1 MKDQLLGIKSGLTA
15 HEVTGKRASE
25 TNAVWIKHGAP
36 QLRCHRKGGSAVKV
50 SISGPLRNSVHVGG
64 GLKIIAAESFMD
76 KEGWRSKP
84 EDINAGSPSMLQREG
99 SLPATGSCGEG
110 RRNNEAVEVRG

>member
-1 MKDQLLGIKSGLTA
+1 MRRQVKELQRQMRCG
-15 HEVTGKRASE
+15 
-25 TNAVWIKHGAP
+25 IKHGAP

-50 SISGPLRNSVHVGG
+50 SISRALRNSIHVGG

-84 EDINAGSPSMLQREG
+84 EDINAGSPAMLQHEEVF
-99 SLPATGSCGEG
+99 LPLAAVGEG